1 MTNHSIKNALAEK
14 EAAFGR
20 ILEDGDKLTIKTEG

>member
-1 MTNHSIKNALAEK
+1 MTNHSIENALAEK
-14 EAAFGR
+14 EAVFGR